1 MKDRKTYIAISSF
14 INGMGSLLDV
24 SPLQL
29 NRVIKK
35 ISLESDVE
43 AVSEDRKNIGKDL
56 SDSLRNYGD
65 SIKGKSIRSFR

>member
-35 ISLESDVE
+35 TSLESDVE
-43 AVSEDRKNIGKDL
+43 AVSEDWKNIGKDL

>member
-43 AVSEDRKNIGKDL
+43 AVSEDWKNIGKDL
-56 SDSLRNYGD
+56 SDSLRYYGD

>member
-43 AVSEDRKNIGKDL
+43 AASEDWKNIGKDL

>member
-14 INGMGSLLDV
+14 INGMGSLLGV

-43 AVSEDRKNIGKDL
+43 AVSEDWKNIGKDL